1 MVYAVSY
8 SIACYTEVSSLCAY
22 LPTLHSCLNHALQ
35 KDGGLVIKP
44 MLRKAMQQILD
55 DLQSDVHDELEKVS
69 LERLA
74 SIDPDLLAKIKGTAE
89 ESLGTNG
96 TSVGGGP
103 TSQHEEPDVLSFLI
117 ETRPPDTIERSKA
130 WGKLDLNFLKETHEL
145 IATLQHL
152 VRGGSSS
159 ETTYTQSEAIEMTGA
174 VASAACTATILTNAL
189 HQVQNQDEN
198 TKLGELGGLLGTGT
212 LNGGK
217 APTSRVFLSVEKKF
231 FTSQGVKQKN
241 DTVVGI
247 LYEIGLPFVSSAD
260 GRRFSTQMELSNHL
274 DALFKK
280 GYVET
285 FCLKALF

>member
-1 MVYAVSY
+1 
-8 SIACYTEVSSLCAY
+8 
-22 LPTLHSCLNHALQ
+22 
-35 KDGGLVIKP
+35 

-55 DLQSDVHDELEKVS
+55 DLQSDVQDELEKVS

-74 SIDPDLLAKIKGTAE
+74 LIDPDLLAKIKGTAE

-103 TSQHEEPDVLSFLI
+103 TSRHEEHDALSFLI
-117 ETRPPDTIERSKA
+117 ETRPPDTINRSKA

-145 IATLQHL
+145 ITTLQQL
-152 VRGGSSS
+152 VRGESSS

-189 HQVQNQDEN
+189 HQIQHQDEN
-198 TKLGELGGLLGTGT
+198 TKSGELGGLFGTGS

-217 APTSRVFLSVEKKF
+217 GPTSRGFLAVDRKL

-247 LYEIGLPFVSSAD
+247 LYEIGLPFVSSSD
-260 GRRFSTQMELSNHL
+260 GRRFSTQLELSNHL

-280 GYVET
+280 GYVGT
-285 FCLKALF
+285 FCLTELVFLILF